1 MRWFVKLLVNGETH
15 EFPEGLRLEA
25 LILQLGIKKEAV
37 VAEVNR
43 KIIQPTDRA
52 GLKLAEGDQIELITF
67 VGGG

>member
-1 MRWFVKLLVNGETH
+1 MKLLVNGENLD
-15 EFPEGLRLEA
+15 FPDGLGLEA

-43 KIIQPTDRA
+43 RIIQPADRV

>member
-1 MRWFVKLLVNGETH
+1 MKLHVNGETRDVTD
-15 EFPEGLRLEA
+15 GLGLEE
-25 LILQLGIKKEAV
+25 LIRQLGIKKVAV

-43 KIIQPTDRA
+43 RVISPSDRE